1 MIEKWYEVT
10 CDYCGF
16 AINHYVGNK
25 PGKKELENDGFIVY
39 KGLVFCSKQCFNDWK
54 AEQENETNFK
64 TN

>member
-1 MIEKWYEVT
+1 MIEKLYEVT

-16 AINHYVGNK
+16 AINQYAGNK
-25 PGKKELENDGFIVY
+25 PSKKELENDGFIVY

-54 AEQENETNFK
+54 AEQKNETNLK